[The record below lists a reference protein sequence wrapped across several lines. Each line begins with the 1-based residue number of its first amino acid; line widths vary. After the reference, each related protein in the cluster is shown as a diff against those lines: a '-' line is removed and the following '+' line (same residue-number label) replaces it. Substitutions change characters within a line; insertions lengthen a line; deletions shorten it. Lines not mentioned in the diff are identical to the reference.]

1 MKRLVFLVV
10 FLLPSV
16 CSFGIRPDTVKV
28 LAIGNSFSADAVEE
42 HLWPLAHAA
51 GRPVI
56 IGNMYIPG
64 CSLERHCENMFGN
77 KPAYSYRKISADGVM
92 TKTPDFTLEMALADE
107 EWDYVSF
114 QQASPLSGLPD
125 SYRPY
130 LAELVEF
137 VKERVSEDTVM
148 MLHQT
153 WAYDWD
159 SSRAGF
165 ANYGRDQRVMYAS
178 IVSAVNEMAAE
189 TGITL
194 VIPCGTAVQ
203 NARTS
208 DELRS
213 TMTRDGYHL
222 HKPVGRYVAG
232 CTWLESVL
240 GVNPVR
246 SQYCPEGMTVR
257 QCRLAQKAAHKA
269 VRRPD
274 IVSSIK

>member
-1 MKRLVFLVV
+1 MKRLILLIVFL
-10 FLLPSV
+10 FPAV
-16 CSFGIRPDTVKV
+16 CSFGFRPDTVKV

-51 GRPVI
+51 GRTVI

-64 CSLERHCENMFGN
+64 CSLERHCESIRGN
-77 KPAYSYRKISADGVM
+77 KPAYSYRKISAAGVM
-92 TKTPDFTLEMALADE
+92 TTTPDFSLEMALADE
-107 EWDYVSF
+107 EWDYISF

-137 VKERVSEDTVM
+137 VKERVPDDAVL

-159 SSRAGF
+159 SSHKGF
-165 ANYGRDQRVMYAS
+165 VNYGKDQDIMYAS
-178 IVSAVNEMAAE
+178 IVSAVRELASE

-208 DELRS
+208 DELKD

-232 CTWLESVL
+232 CTWLEAVL

-246 SQYCPEGMTVR
+246 NTYCPEGMTKR
-257 QCRLAQKAAHKA
+257 QCRLARKAAHRA
-269 VRRPD
+269 VLRPSY
-274 IVSSIK
+274 VANVK